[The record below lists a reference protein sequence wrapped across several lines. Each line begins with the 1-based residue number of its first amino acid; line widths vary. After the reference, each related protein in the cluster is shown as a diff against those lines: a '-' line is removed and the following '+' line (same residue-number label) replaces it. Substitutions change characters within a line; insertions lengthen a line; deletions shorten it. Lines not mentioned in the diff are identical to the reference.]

1 VFVRDNKGQQ
11 GKMRHLIS
19 ILAAAVLL
27 GLASQAQAVDE
38 PENVIKY
45 RQSVMKS
52 MSGHMGAI
60 VGVAKGEVGYVDHV
74 AAHAQGINAMSKLL
88 PELFP
93 KGTSLLD
100 SDKTRARPEI
110 WDDFSKLVAAAKA
123 LEMES
128 AKMIEVAA
136 SGDVGAIGGQLKN
149 LGKACGGCHKPFR
162 QKK

>member
-1 VFVRDNKGQQ
+1 MK
-11 GKMRHLIS
+11 HLIS

-52 MSGHMGAI
+52 MNGHLGAI
-60 VGVAKGEVGYVDHV
+60 VGVVKGEVSYVDHV
-74 AAHAQGINAMSKLL
+74 AAHARGINEMSKLL

-93 KGTSLLD
+93 EGSGQFESAKS
-100 SDKTRARPEI
+100 RALPAI

-136 SGDVGAIGGQLKN
+136 SGDLGAIGAQLKN